1 MTESTENS
9 NMLMSLDGE
18 QMYHT
23 YILFTCNLACSVQEF
38 WPKGGGGGNR
48 LQLAI
53 LIDLVRLVCGEQ
65 TGAHCGSISVEV
77 NVYVTSVSVVIVTYY
92 IAVNPLWVIQTKTVV
107 CSLLLACEVESST
120 LDNSWIIK
128 FCG

>member
-18 QMYHT
+18 QMYST
-23 YILFTCNLACSVQEF
+23 YIPFTCNLACSAQGT
-38 WPKGGGGGNR
+38 WSKGGINP
-48 LQLAI
+48 LQLANH
-53 LIDLVRLVCGEQ
+53 IDLVRLVCSEQ

-92 IAVNPLWVIQTKTVV
+92 IAVNPLWVIQTKTV
-107 CSLLLACEVESST
+107 EM
-120 LDNSWIIK
+120 
-128 FCG
+128 